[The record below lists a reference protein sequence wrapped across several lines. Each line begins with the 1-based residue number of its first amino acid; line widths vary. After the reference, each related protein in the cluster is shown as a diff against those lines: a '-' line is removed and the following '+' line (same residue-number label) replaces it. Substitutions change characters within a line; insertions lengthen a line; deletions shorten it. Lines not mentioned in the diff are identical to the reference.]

1 MLFPTVFTIKGHNSS
16 WGIIKA
22 ANRNI
27 LAYYFQKHL
36 VIYAKPYSHLLIKF
50 LTKKLIRPHREDENK
65 AWHK

>member
-1 MLFPTVFTIKGHNSS
+1 MLFPAVFTIKGHNSS

-36 VIYAKPYSHLLIKF
+36 VIYANLSSHLLLKF
-50 LTKKLIRPHREDENK
+50 LKKKLIRPHGEDENK
-65 AWHK
+65 A